1 MILPPGPGQAGGGSW
16 VEGQPVDLV
25 EVVGDARYA
34 DAWAL
39 AGGRRGPSAR
49 ARRRQDSVEVVVKV
63 AATPAPRPL
72 RKSFLADAAR
82 RQDLCSPELVPVLD
96 AGLAG
101 DGRPWLATPWYLEGS
116 FGAPGQAVTVDGVL
130 AAARQVAAGLA
141 VFHAVGLVHGNVTPP
156 NVLIAGPGRVA
167 LAGSSL
173 PGLSPRR
180 AQDEVADHVP
190 PEVVEGHEW
199 DDRSDVWALGSC
211 VHAWLGGR
219 VPWAEAAGKG
229 VVPWLLAV
237 STEPPSRARR
247 ADVPA
252 WLQALVVECLSG
264 DPQAR
269 PAASD
274 LAERLQSS
282 SAPLRSVT
290 VAPRPL
296 AGGRPL
302 GSRYLLLE
310 PIGAGAVG
318 QVWRGQRR
326 SDGAA
331 VAVKVLRPEL
341 TSSPEAVARFVRE
354 RTTLVGLEHPNV
366 VSVLDLVAEGETLA
380 IVMELVDG
388 RDLRTVLT
396 DCGPLDPRGAC
407 GLLAQVAAGVASM
420 HQAGL
425 VHRDIKPENVLV
437 QTTSAGAVARVT
449 DFGLARALDGPS
461 VTRTEQL
468 VGTAEYLAPE
478 LVAGRPLTPRADVY
492 SLGVLLY
499 EIVSGHRPFE
509 GEHPAAVL
517 RSHLDENP
525 DRPPGLP
532 DPVWDLVVR
541 MMAKDPA
548 SRPAAA
554 EVADQAARLAG
565 GAVGPAPTPAAP
577 PVAGALVGFAAEPAS
592 PAPRDGETSAA
603 LAALR
608 LEPAPEPPTP
618 TPTRRGTRWYLT
630 AAGLAVVALGAAG
643 AGISFALNHSQGAP
657 IRTQNIDVTTAVT
670 LGAGGTVTITW
681 PAISAPQLD
690 LVLVTVQPAIPG
702 RTSPLTVVSEPST
715 TDYQVTGIPPGLHCF
730 SAVAAFNGKPPAGI
744 PRAIP
749 STKECVT
756 VP

>member
-1 MILPPGPGQAGGGSW
+1 MPATPTPGPLPVGGAAPQPGPG
-16 VEGQPVDLV
+16 
-25 EVVGDARYA
+25 
-34 DAWAL
+34 
-39 AGGRRGPSAR
+39 GGRTRWRWWSRWPPP
-49 ARRRQDSVEVVVKV
+49 RRR
-63 AATPAPRPL
+63 RPL

-96 AGLAG
+96 AGLAR

-318 QVWRGQRR
+318 QVSGAVNAGPMARPWPSRCCARSSRR
-326 SDGAA
+326 
-331 VAVKVLRPEL
+331 RPKRL
-341 TSSPEAVARFVRE
+341 PASSRE

-420 HQAGL
+420 HQAG
-425 VHRDIKPENVLV
+425 RC
-437 QTTSAGAVARVT
+437 TATSSR
-449 DFGLARALDGPS
+449 
-461 VTRTEQL
+461 RTSWCR
-468 VGTAEYLAPE
+468 
-478 LVAGRPLTPRADVY
+478 RP
-492 SLGVLLY
+492 
-499 EIVSGHRPFE
+499 
-509 GEHPAAVL
+509 
-517 RSHLDENP
+517 
-525 DRPPGLP
+525 
-532 DPVWDLVVR
+532 
-541 MMAKDPA
+541 
-548 SRPAAA
+548 
-554 EVADQAARLAG
+554 
-565 GAVGPAPTPAAP
+565 
-577 PVAGALVGFAAEPAS
+577 
-592 PAPRDGETSAA
+592 
-603 LAALR
+603 
-608 LEPAPEPPTP
+608 
-618 TPTRRGTRWYLT
+618 RRGR
-630 AAGLAVVALGAAG
+630 
-643 AGISFALNHSQGAP
+643 
-657 IRTQNIDVTTAVT
+657 
-670 LGAGGTVTITW
+670 
-681 PAISAPQLD
+681 
-690 LVLVTVQPAIPG
+690 
-702 RTSPLTVVSEPST
+702 
-715 TDYQVTGIPPGLHCF
+715 
-730 SAVAAFNGKPPAGI
+730 
-744 PRAIP
+744 
-749 STKECVT
+749 
-756 VP
+756 